1 MDVAS
6 RAFAVHQPNFS
17 DSAGP
22 ERVVRRGRDCF
33 FESTVK
39 PRGEP
44 AMGSP
49 VLSGESLIDPGV
61 ARKEDWNPLA
71 PQKGI
76 CVTSERDH
84 LGDLAVHSA
93 EVFTGVAK
101 VASLTDL
108 PPY

>member
-1 MDVAS
+1 
-6 RAFAVHQPNFS
+6 
-17 DSAGP
+17 
-22 ERVVRRGRDCF
+22 
-33 FESTVK
+33 
-39 PRGEP
+39 
-44 AMGSP
+44 MGSP